1 MEERRILT
9 PQVVGS
15 NPTGAANFGNTLTW
29 SSGLRPGIANPLYR
43 EFESHRQ
50 LQFHRWLAQLD
61 RAIGF

>member
-15 NPTGAANFGNTLTW
+15 NPTGAASFGNTLTW

-50 LQFHRWLAQLD
+50 LQFL
-61 RAIGF
+61 GG